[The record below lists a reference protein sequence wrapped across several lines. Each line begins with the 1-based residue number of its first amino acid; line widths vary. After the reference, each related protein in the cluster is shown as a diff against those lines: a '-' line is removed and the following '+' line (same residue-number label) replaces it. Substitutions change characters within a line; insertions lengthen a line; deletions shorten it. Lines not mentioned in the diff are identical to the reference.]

1 MLDVVDKEAPDA
13 CDARCP
19 GCTAGQENE
28 RTGGGSL
35 SGRRLA
41 ATAFA
46 VFLVPLIFALA
57 ASILAGGS
65 PEARAIAA
73 AGGLGAG
80 IAAVIIVGRLIA
92 QRGKEAA

>member
-13 CDARCP
+13 CEAGCP
-19 GCTAGQENE
+19 GCTAGQKNGRAE
-28 RTGGGSL
+28 GGSL

-57 ASILAGGS
+57 ASMLAGGN

-73 AGGLGAG
+73 AGGFVAG
-80 IAAVIIVGRLIA
+80 VAAVTIVGRLIA
-92 QRGKEAA
+92 RRGKEAA